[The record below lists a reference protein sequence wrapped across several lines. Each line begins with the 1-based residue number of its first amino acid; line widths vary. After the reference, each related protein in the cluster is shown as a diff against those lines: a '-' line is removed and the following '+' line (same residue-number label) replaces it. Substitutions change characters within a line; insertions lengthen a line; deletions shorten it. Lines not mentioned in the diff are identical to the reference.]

1 MLLRRVWP
9 SRPVFENP
17 FSDFDQLRREM
28 LRVFDSMTGA
38 ELPSGVFPPMNIT
51 QDNDNFY
58 VRAELPG
65 IKASDISVTT
75 LRNRVSITGKREIP
89 QESDKV
95 SYHRKERAEGEFSR
109 TVTLPGEVAADKV
122 EARYTDGVLQLTLPK
137 AEEAKPR
144 QISVNAS

>member
-1 MLLRRVWP
+1 M
-9 SRPVFENP
+9 FENP
-17 FSDFDQLRREM
+17 FSDFDHLRREM

-38 ELPSGVFPPMNIT
+38 ELPSGVFPPVNIS

-58 VRAELPG
+58 IRAELPG
-65 IKASDISVTT
+65 IKAADISVTT

-89 QESDKV
+89 RESDKV

-109 TVTLPGEVAADKV
+109 TVTLPGEVAADRV

-144 QISVNAS
+144 QIAVNAS